1 VRRGADSPADLRA
14 AQRHFSDALFLFP
27 CSPPPPP
34 STGCIG
40 PCKYFDFFKLH
51 RKRGV
56 ILSTEPRRDIDMR
69 RWFQEGVQ
77 MVVDGT
83 VNTSEMITHIFPL
96 EKVQE
101 AFDLR
106 NNKDAACDAIHVLI
120 DCEAALGG
128 GVKDTVVIP
137 FERAPVHATTA
148 GGAGAAP
155 ARAH

>member
-1 VRRGADSPADLRA
+1 MRAFSLR
-14 AQRHFSDALFLFP
+14 P
-27 CSPPPPP
+27 
-34 STGCIG
+34 GCIG

-96 EKVQE
+96 ERVQE

-106 NNKDAACDAIHVLI
+106 NNKDAACPAIHVLI
-120 DCEAALGG
+120 DCEATLDGAAKGVVEFPYSKPAAHELSSAGSAVLSFGG
-128 GVKDTVVIP
+128 S
-137 FERAPVHATTA
+137 A
-148 GGAGAAP
+148 GGSHAA
-155 ARAH
+155 AHHH